1 MRNSKIIHHIGQMM
15 PVEAKSGEAFR
26 IQERLKK
33 GREGFQQIVSG
44 VFSSVMKIS
53 ALDLAMHDS
62 SDKMDDI
69 STTLKEVAETVVE
82 ASKRTGESMSEVV
95 GAHESFTGTI
105 AEVSA
110 TAGEMIDEMR
120 ESGRELAVIVE
131 KSQDTIRNSDDM
143 KQDMEQLLSVINGM
157 NEAIQGINS
166 ISAQTNMLALNA
178 SIEAARAGEAG
189 KGFAVV
195 AEQIRSLAD
204 ETKILT
210 ATMDGFVVKIEE
222 ASKMS
227 CESLDK
233 TVDELAQMRENLD
246 KVLENNAKNE
256 SNVNRITEAI
266 TTIAASSEEIFST
279 VTGVQDQMDRLTE
292 ECSVLDEQSGRLQ
305 QVAGNL
311 RRDIEPVSIIEKELD
326 ASAKQLGGM
335 VHDVFYMLDNQ
346 AFIGTIQNA
355 VIAHQNWLR
364 SLEEIVKSGECR
376 PIQTDDTKCA
386 FGHFYYAMSPR
397 NKAIAE
403 IWSRIADKHRRFH
416 SYGKSVIEAVKRGDT
431 AKAGKEYEGA
441 ERLSKELLADFHQI
455 IQLTKELDKDGG
467 AVFTE

>member
-1 MRNSKIIHHIGQMM
+1 MRYTKIIHNIGQMV
-15 PVEAKSGEAFR
+15 PVEGKKGEVSQ
-26 IQERLKK
+26 IQERLQK
-33 GREGFQQIVSG
+33 GRESFNRIVSG
-44 VFSSVMKIS
+44 VFDSVMKIS

-62 SDKMDDI
+62 SDKMNHI
-69 STTLKEVAETVVE
+69 SLKVQEVAEKVVE
-82 ASKRTGESMSEVV
+82 ASKVTGESMAEVV
-95 GAHESFTGTI
+95 GAHESLTETI
-105 AEVSA
+105 SEVSS
-110 TAGEMIDEMR
+110 TAGEIIDEMK
-120 ESGRELAVIVE
+120 ESSKELAVIVE

-143 KQDMEQLLSVINGM
+143 KQDMQQLLSVINGM

-204 ETKILT
+204 ETKLLT

-233 TVDELAQMRENLD
+233 TVDELDEMKENLN
-246 KVLENNAKNE
+246 KVLENNTRNE
-256 SNVNRITEAI
+256 ANVNRITDAI
-266 TTIAASSEEIFST
+266 TTIAASSQEIFSS

-292 ECSVLDEQSGRLQ
+292 ECGVLNEQSQKLQ

-311 RRDIEPVSIIEKELD
+311 RKDIEPVSVIEKELD

-346 AFIGTIQNA
+346 AFINTMQNA
-355 VIAHQNWLR
+355 VIAHQNWLKA
-364 SLEEIVKSGECR
+364 LEGIVKSGECK

-386 FGHFYYAMSPR
+386 FGHFYYAMSPK

-403 IWSRIADKHRRFH
+403 IWIRLADKHRRFH
-416 SYGKSVIEAVKRGDT
+416 GYGKSVIEAVKRGDNT
-431 AKAGKEYEGA
+431 KAQKEYEGA
-441 ERLSKELLADFHQI
+441 ALLSEELTADFNRI
-455 IQLTKELDKDGG
+455 IQLTKELDKDKT
-467 AVFTE
+467 AVFME